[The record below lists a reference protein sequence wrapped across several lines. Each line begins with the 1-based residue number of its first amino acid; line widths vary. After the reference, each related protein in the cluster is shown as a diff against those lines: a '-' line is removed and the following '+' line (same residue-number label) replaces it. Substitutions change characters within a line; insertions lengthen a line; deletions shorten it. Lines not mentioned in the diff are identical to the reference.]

1 MVSGARVHMERRV
14 TRVAVDSAEVPRS
27 EERGPAG
34 NGGGL
39 DGFFKLTE
47 RGTSV
52 GAEVRAG
59 VTTFLVM
66 AYIIFLNPAIL
77 SNMFEAES
85 AEQIAFITAAS
96 AATALLAGLL
106 TIAMGLFSNY
116 PIALAAGLGINAI
129 VAFTLVI
136 GLGLSPAGAM
146 GVIVL
151 EGLIVLVLVII
162 GLREAI
168 MNAVPLALKRAIG
181 VGIGLFILFIG
192 FVDGGLI
199 VPGTPVVQFNFP
211 VEPATWVFVLGL
223 VLTIILFALKVRAAL
238 LISIVVM
245 SIFAYIVG
253 LTSFPEQM
261 SFLPDFSTLGM
272 FDVTEVWNL
281 GILAAALTI
290 FAIMLTDFFD
300 TMGTAT
306 AITEQAGLTTPDGQ
320 VPGINRVLLVDSV
333 AAAAG
338 GAAGI
343 SSNTSYIESAAGVAE
358 GGRTGLT
365 SVVTGLLF
373 LLAVFVTPLAPMVPF
388 VATGPVLVV
397 VGYLMAT
404 LIKDIDFNDVEEGFP
419 ALLGIT
425 LMPLTYNITVGIGA
439 AFVTYVL
446 IKVVRG
452 KVTGIHPLMWIVALA
467 FAVYFAQAWINTL
480 L

>member
-1 MVSGARVHMERRV
+1 VEAEV
-14 TRVAVDSAEVPRS
+14 TEVPRNEPARPEDS
-27 EERGPAG
+27 RG
-34 NGGGL
+34 
-39 DGFFKLTE
+39 GFDSYFKLSE
-47 RGTSV
+47 RGTSI
-52 GAEVRAG
+52 GTEARAG
-59 VTTFLVM
+59 ITTFLVM

-77 SNMFEAES
+77 SNMIPEGPDRV
-85 AEQIAFITAAS
+85 AFITAAS
-96 AATALLAGLL
+96 AGTALLAGLL
-106 TIAMGLFSNY
+106 TIVMGLAANY

-129 VAFTLVI
+129 VAFTLVL

-151 EGLIVLVLVII
+151 EGLIVLVLVLV

-168 MNAVPLALKRAIG
+168 MDAVPLALKRAIG

-199 VPGTPVVQFNFP
+199 VPGTPIVQFNFP
-211 VEPATWVFVLGL
+211 VEAATWVFVLGL
-223 VLTIILFALKVRAAL
+223 ALTIVLFVLKVRGAL
-238 LISIVVM
+238 LISIIVM
-245 SIFAYIVG
+245 SIVAYLLG
-253 LTSFPEQM
+253 LTTVPENLSFV
-261 SFLPDFSTLGM
+261 PDFSTLGQ

-306 AITEQAGLTTPDGQ
+306 AIAEQAGLATPDGK
-320 VPGINRVLLVDSV
+320 VPGINRVLLVDSF

-365 SVVTGLLF
+365 SVIVGMLF

-388 VATGPVLVV
+388 AASGPVLVV

-404 LIKDIDFNDVEEGFP
+404 LIKDIDFGDVEVGIP
-419 ALLGIT
+419 ALLAIT

-452 KVTGIHPLMWIVALA
+452 KFGEVHWLMWVVAVA
-467 FAVYFAQAWINTL
+467 FAIYFAQAWLNTMI
-480 L
+480 

>member
-1 MVSGARVHMERRV
+1 
-14 TRVAVDSAEVPRS
+14 VA
-27 EERGPAG
+27 RGPATEIPQSEPAPAG
-34 NGGGL
+34 GGGGL
-39 DGFFKLTE
+39 DGFFKFTE
-47 RGTSV
+47 RGTDM
-52 GAEVRAG
+52 GTEVRAG
-59 VTTFLVM
+59 LTTFLVM
-66 AYIIFLNPAIL
+66 AYIIFLNPLIL
-77 SNMFEAES
+77 SNMFPEGAERD
-85 AEQIAFITAAS
+85 AFIPAAS
-96 AATALLAGLL
+96 AATALLAGIL
-106 TIAMGLFSNY
+106 TIAMGAIANY

-129 VAFTLVI
+129 VAFSLVI

-151 EGLIVLVLVII
+151 EGLIILLLVIV

-199 VPGTPVVQFNFP
+199 GPGTPVVQFNFP
-211 VEPATWVFVLGL
+211 LETSDWVFLLGL
-223 VLTIILFALKVRAAL
+223 LLTIVLFALKVRAAL
-238 LISIVVM
+238 LISIIVISVV
-245 SIFAYIVG
+245 AYIAG
-253 LTSFPEQM
+253 LTTFPADLSFA
-261 SFLPDFSTLGM
+261 PDFSTLGQ
-272 FDVTEVWNL
+272 FDITEVWNL
-281 GILAAALTI
+281 GALVAGLTI
-290 FAIMLTDFFD
+290 FSIMLTDFFD

-306 AITEQAGLTTPDGQ
+306 AITEQAGLTTEDGA

-358 GGRTGLT
+358 GGKTGMT
-365 SVVTGLLF
+365 SIVTGVLF
-373 LLAVFVTPLAPMVPF
+373 LLAVFVTPLASMVPF
-388 VATGPVLVV
+388 AATGPVLVV

-404 LIKDIDFNDVEEGFP
+404 LIKDIDFSDVEEGLP

-446 IKVVRG
+446 IKAVRG
-452 KVTGIHPLMWIVALA
+452 KAAEVHWLMWVVAVA
-467 FAVYFAQAWINTL
+467 FAVYFAQAWISSFL
-480 L
+480 

>member
-1 MVSGARVHMERRV
+1 VESDV
-14 TRVAVDSAEVPRS
+14 TEVPRS
-27 EERGPAG
+27 EPPGRPAPS
-34 NGGGL
+34 GGGL
-39 DGFFKLTE
+39 DSYFKIAE

-52 GAEVRAG
+52 GTEVRAG
-59 VTTFLVM
+59 ITTFLVM
-66 AYIIFLNPAIL
+66 AYIIFLNPLIL
-77 SNMFEAES
+77 SNMIPEGPDRG
-85 AEQIAFITAAS
+85 AFIVAAS
-96 AATALLAGLL
+96 AATALLAGVL
-106 TIAMGLFSNY
+106 TIAMGVVSNY

-129 VAFTLVI
+129 VAFTLVL

-151 EGLIVLVLVII
+151 EGLIVLVLVLV

-168 MNAVPLALKRAIG
+168 MDAVPLALKRAIG

-223 VLTIILFALKVRAAL
+223 ALTIVLFALKVRAAL
-238 LISIVVM
+238 LISIIVM
-245 SIFAYIVG
+245 SIFAYVVG
-253 LTSFPEQM
+253 LTELPADM
-261 SFLPDFSTLGM
+261 SFVPDFSTLGD

-306 AITEQAGLTTPDGQ
+306 AITEQAGLTTQDGR
-320 VPGINRVLLVDSV
+320 VPGINRVLIVDSV

-365 SVVTGLLF
+365 SVVTGVLF

-388 VATGPVLVV
+388 AATGPVLVV

-404 LIKDIDFNDVEEGFP
+404 LIKDIDFTDVEEGFP

-446 IKVVRG
+446 IKAVRG
-452 KVTGIHPLMWIVALA
+452 KFGEIHPLLWVVAIA

>member
-1 MVSGARVHMERRV
+1 MTA
-14 TRVAVDSAEVPRS
+14 TEVPQP
-27 EERGPAG
+27 EPAAA
-34 NGGGL
+34 GGG
-39 DGFFKLTE
+39 GFDSWFKLTE
-47 RGTSV
+47 RGTNV
-52 GAEVRAG
+52 GTEVKAG

-66 AYIIFLNPAIL
+66 AYIIFLNPLIL
-77 SNMFEAES
+77 SNMFPEGAERD
-85 AEQIAFITAAS
+85 AFIPAAS

-106 TIAMGLFSNY
+106 TVVMGLVANY

-129 VAFTLVI
+129 VAFTLVL

-151 EGLIVLVLVII
+151 EGLIILVLVLV

-168 MNAVPLALKRAIG
+168 MDAVPLALKRAIG

-199 VPGTPVVQFNFP
+199 GPGNPVVQFNFP
-211 VEPATWVFVLGL
+211 LETSDWVFLLGL
-223 VLTIILFALKVRAAL
+223 GLTIVLFALKVRAAL
-238 LISIVVM
+238 LISIVVI
-245 SIFAYIVG
+245 SVVAYIAG
-253 LTSFPEQM
+253 LTTLPPSLDFV
-261 SFLPDFSTLGM
+261 PDFSTLGQ
-272 FDVTEVWNL
+272 FNITEVWDL
-281 GILAAALTI
+281 GILAASLTI
-290 FAIMLTDFFD
+290 FSIMLTDFFD

-306 AITEQAGLTTPDGQ
+306 AITEQAGLTTPEGK
-320 VPGINRVLLVDSV
+320 VPGINRVLIVDSV

-365 SVVTGLLF
+365 SVITGMLF
-373 LLAVFVTPLAPMVPF
+373 LLAVFVTPLASMVPF
-388 VATGPVLVV
+388 AATGPVLVV

-404 LIKDIDFNDVEEGFP
+404 LIKDIDFSDVEEGLP

-446 IKVVRG
+446 IKAVRG
-452 KVTGIHPLMWIVALA
+452 KASQVHWLMWLVALA
-467 FAVYFAQAWINTL
+467 FVIYFAQAWINTL

>member
-1 MVSGARVHMERRV
+1 M
-14 TRVAVDSAEVPRS
+14 D
-27 EERGPAG
+27 
-34 NGGGL
+34 
-39 DGFFKLTE
+39 
-47 RGTSV
+47 
-52 GAEVRAG
+52 
-59 VTTFLVM
+59 
-66 AYIIFLNPAIL
+66 
-77 SNMFEAES
+77 
-85 AEQIAFITAAS
+85 
-96 AATALLAGLL
+96 
-106 TIAMGLFSNY
+106 
-116 PIALAAGLGINAI
+116 
-129 VAFTLVI
+129 
-136 GLGLSPAGAM
+136 
-146 GVIVL
+146 
-151 EGLIVLVLVII
+151 
-162 GLREAI
+162 
-168 MNAVPLALKRAIG
+168 AVPLALKRAIG

-199 VPGTPVVQFNFP
+199 GPGNPVVQFNFP

-223 VLTIILFALKVRAAL
+223 ALTIVLFALKVRAAL
-238 LISIVVM
+238 LISIIVM
-245 SIFAYIVG
+245 SIFAYVVG
-253 LTSFPEQM
+253 LTSIPANMDFV
-261 SFLPDFSTLGM
+261 PDFSTLGQ
-272 FDVTEVWNL
+272 FDVAEVWDIGL
-281 GILAAALTI
+281 LAAALTI

-306 AITEQAGLTTPDGQ
+306 AITEQAGLTTPDGA
-320 VPGINRVLLVDSV
+320 VPGINRVLIVDSV

-388 VATGPVLVV
+388 AATGPVLVV

-404 LIKDIDFNDVEEGFP
+404 LIKDIDFADIEEGFP

-446 IKVVRG
+446 IKAVRG
-452 KVTGIHPLMWIVALA
+452 KFGEIHPLLWVVAIA

>member
-1 MVSGARVHMERRV
+1 MESDV
-14 TRVAVDSAEVPRS
+14 TEVPRS
-27 EERGPAG
+27 EPPARPAPS
-34 NGGGL
+34 GGGL
-39 DGFFKLTE
+39 DSYFKLAE

-52 GAEVRAG
+52 GTEVRAG
-59 VTTFLVM
+59 ITTFLVM
-66 AYIIFLNPAIL
+66 AYIIFLNPLIL
-77 SNMFEAES
+77 SNMIPEGPDRG
-85 AEQIAFITAAS
+85 AFITAAS
-96 AATALLAGLL
+96 AATALLAGIL
-106 TIAMGLFSNY
+106 TIAMGVVSNY

-129 VAFTLVI
+129 VAFTLVL

-151 EGLIVLVLVII
+151 EGLIVLVLVLV

-168 MNAVPLALKRAIG
+168 MDAVPLALKRAIG

-223 VLTIILFALKVRAAL
+223 ALTIVLFALKVRAAL
-238 LISIVVM
+238 LISIIVM
-245 SIFAYIVG
+245 SVIAFLLGITELPA
-253 LTSFPEQM
+253 EM
-261 SFLPDFSTLGM
+261 SFVPDFSTLGQ

-306 AITEQAGLTTPDGQ
+306 AITEQAGLTTPDGK
-320 VPGINRVLLVDSV
+320 VPGINRVLIVDSV

-365 SVVTGLLF
+365 SVVTGVLF
-373 LLAVFVTPLAPMVPF
+373 LLAVFVTPLASMVPF
-388 VATGPVLVV
+388 AATGPVLVV

-404 LIKDIDFNDVEEGFP
+404 LIKDIDFADVEEGFP

-452 KVTGIHPLMWIVALA
+452 KLGEVHPLLWVVAIA

>member
-1 MVSGARVHMERRV
+1 M
-14 TRVAVDSAEVPRS
+14 AVDSAEVPRS
-27 EERGPAG
+27 EPAPAPAPRS
-34 NGGGL
+34 
-39 DGFFKLTE
+39 GFDSWFKLSE
-47 RGTSV
+47 RGTTI
-52 GAEVRAG
+52 GTEVRAG

-77 SNMFEAES
+77 SNMIPEGPDRL
-85 AEQIAFITAAS
+85 AFVTAAS

-106 TIAMGLFSNY
+106 TILMGLAANV

-129 VAFTLVI
+129 VAFTLVL

-151 EGLIVLVLVII
+151 EGLIVLVLVLV

-168 MNAVPLALKRAIG
+168 MDAVPLALKRAIG

-211 VEPATWVFVLGL
+211 VEPAQWVFVLGL
-223 VLTIILFALKVRAAL
+223 ALTIVLFVLKIRGAL
-238 LISIVVM
+238 LISIIVM
-245 SIFAYIVG
+245 SIVAYFLG
-253 LTSFPEQM
+253 LTTVPENLSFV
-261 SFLPDFSTLGM
+261 PDFSTLGQ

-281 GILAAALTI
+281 GILVAALTI
-290 FAIMLTDFFD
+290 FSIMLTDFFD

-306 AITEQAGLTTPDGQ
+306 AIAEQAGLATPDGK
-320 VPGINRVLLVDSV
+320 VPGINRVLLVDSF

-365 SVVTGLLF
+365 SLIVGMLF

-388 VATGPVLVV
+388 AATGPVLVV

-404 LIKDIDFNDVEEGFP
+404 LIKDIDFGDVEVGIP
-419 ALLGIT
+419 ALLAIT

-452 KVTGIHPLMWIVALA
+452 KFGEIHWLMWIVALA
-467 FAVYFAQAWINTL
+467 FAIYFAQAWLNTMI
-480 L
+480 